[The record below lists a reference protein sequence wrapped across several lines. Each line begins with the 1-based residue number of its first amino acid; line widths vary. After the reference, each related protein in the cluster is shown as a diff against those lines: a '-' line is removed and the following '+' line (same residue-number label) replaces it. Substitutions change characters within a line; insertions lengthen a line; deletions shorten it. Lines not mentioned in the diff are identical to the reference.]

1 MSVAGTDK
9 EEAGGLKEMH
19 SAALNNNS
27 KASPEE
33 RHRDLATTELAELLR
48 EAIDCIK
55 VPSASQAK
63 LIAEIEYLAER
74 LVTERFQ
81 LAVLGQFKRGKSTL
95 LNALLGEAVLP
106 TGVVPVT
113 AIPTFLQEATAP
125 GLRVA
130 YNDGRIEAINVK
142 GTDALREKLTA
153 LVTEE
158 ANPHNRF
165 DIARVDV
172 FLPSDFLARGVVLI
186 DTPGVGSTHRHNSA
200 TADAVLPECDAT
212 LFVVSPDPP
221 ITPVEVEFL
230 ARIRQTV
237 AHLTIVL
244 NKIDTLEPNEQST
257 AVAFLRGVLTE
268 EAQLPADTP
277 IFCLSARGALRTM
290 QNGED
295 RTALE
300 ATGFLELER
309 RLGQFLATEKQTTL
323 KAAIARK
330 ASACT
335 RELQLETDIAL
346 KSLRLPLQDLE
357 ERLQTFDEATGQF
370 ESERRAA
377 ADLLTGDRLRALEEL
392 EKEAERLRTEGRA
405 VLTPE
410 LDRLL
415 ASGRDV
421 EETRALLTE
430 KVIAFFDD
438 ALGEVVREVRVRL
451 RSVFSVHQERA
462 DALITLVRQ
471 TAANLLQIPFHA
483 PESSEAF
490 ETRRDPFWVTSAR
503 NVELSPIPAGALD
516 GFLPRPMREKRIRRR
531 LLEEMDSVLRRNVE
545 NLRWATRQNLEDAF
559 RRFGAELDERLA
571 LSLDA
576 TRGAMKAALDRRR
589 QHSEAA
595 EAEIIATESASTR
608 LSELAVALA
617 LEGKALREAT
627 K

>member
-1 MSVAGTDK
+1 MNGAV
-9 EEAGGLKEMH
+9 KEMH
-19 SAALNNNS
+19 PSVLNNNA

-33 RHRDLATTELAELLR
+33 RHRDLATTELPELLR

-63 LIAEIEYLAER
+63 LISQIEHLAER

-95 LNALLGEAVLP
+95 LNALLGDAVLP

-113 AIPTFLQEATAP
+113 AIPTFLQEGTAP

-130 YNDGRIEAINVK
+130 YNDGRFEAIDLN
-142 GTDALREKLTA
+142 GSDSIREQLTA

-158 ANPHNRF
+158 ANPHNRL

-257 AVAFLRGVLTE
+257 AVAFLRRVLTE

-290 QNGED
+290 QNGGD

-330 ASACT
+330 AAACM
-335 RELQLETDIAL
+335 RELQLEAAVAL
-346 KSLRLPLQDLE
+346 KSLLLPLQDLE
-357 ERLQTFDEATGQF
+357 ERLQTFDDATRQF

-392 EKEAERLRTEGRA
+392 EKDAERLRPKGRA
-405 VLTPE
+405 VLTSE

-415 ASGRDV
+415 AAGHDV
-421 EETRALLTE
+421 EETRSRLTE
-430 KVIAFFDD
+430 KVIAFSEDS
-438 ALGEVVREVRVRL
+438 LGEVVRDVRARL
-451 RSVFSVHQERA
+451 GSVFSVHQKRA
-462 DALITLVRQ
+462 DVLITLVRQ

-490 ETRRDPFWVTSAR
+490 EARRDPFWVTSAR

-545 NLRWATRQNLEDAF
+545 NLRWATRQNQEDAF

-571 LSLDA
+571 LSLAA
-576 TRGAMKAALDRRR
+576 TRGAMKTALSRRTQHSKAIESEISEKQTELSQLVEVAAALTQSR
-589 QHSEAA
+589 
-595 EAEIIATESASTR
+595 
-608 LSELAVALA
+608 
-617 LEGKALREAT
+617 
-627 K
+627 